1 MADFKVVLDDLK
13 LMANDFDQNSEVY
26 RGLARQ
32 VSPPAADTGNGDVN
46 AVLRSITEAFA
57 VLHEKLATSIQNHA
71 DKLYDAHDSYQD
83 REIDNRFLF
92 DEIVEDL

>member
-1 MADFKVVLDDLK
+1 MADFTVVLEDLK
-13 LMANDFDQNSEVY
+13 VMANDFDQYSEVY
-26 RGLARQ
+26 SGLASE
-32 VSPPAADTGNGDVN
+32 VSPHPVDTGDGNLN
-46 AVLRSITEAFA
+46 NVLRATMEALS
-57 VLHEKLATSIQNHA
+57 VLHEKLSASIQDHA